1 MYRISGIEFIKS
13 NDYWYLSELTSIPM
27 CCGSSFKLTGD
38 IENCIIKSD
47 NNELKE
53 SEKILHKYY
62 NLEDLGIYVIELIQA
77 YIW

>member
-1 MYRISGIEFIKS
+1 MEWTNLAIFSI
-13 NDYWYLSELTSIPM
+13 YLL
-27 CCGSSFKLTGD
+27 
-38 IENCIIKSD
+38 ENCIIKSD